1 MSVGVGVAV
10 VGCGTIS
17 HPYLKNLTSF
27 PDVRVLACSDL
38 DLDRAKAVADQYDVP
53 FVGDL
58 DAVLALADV
67 EIVVNLTIPRAH
79 VEVATAAVAAGK
91 HVYNEKPVALDP
103 ASGARLLADAAAAG
117 VRVGAAPDT
126 FLGAG
131 LQTAYRLIAQGAIG
145 TPLTALTLMQ
155 GPGPQS
161 WHPSPEFLFQRGA
174 GPLFDMG
181 PYYLTA
187 LAAAFGPVARVVA
200 STRQA
205 VAERVI
211 GAGPRAGSRFA
222 VEVPTHVSALLE
234 FAGGQAATS
243 VFSFDS
249 PLSRQDFFEITG
261 TEATLAVPNPNNFT
275 GESRLRRAGSTE
287 WTSVPASGAAV
298 GRGMGVLDLARAIRA
313 GRPHRA
319 TGEGAVHVVDVMTA
333 AIESAGRGAFVP
345 VATGFPV
352 PEPLPEQWDPLALTV
367 V

>member
-1 MSVGVGVAV
+1 M
-10 VGCGTIS
+10 
-17 HPYLKNLTSF
+17 
-27 PDVRVLACSDL
+27 RCS
-38 DLDRAKAVADQYDVP
+38 P
-53 FVGDL
+53 
-58 DAVLALADV
+58 LADV

-103 ASGARLLADAAAAG
+103 ASGAQLLADAAAAG

-275 GESRLRRAGSTE
+275 GESRLRRAGLDGVDVSARVRCGRRPGDGRARPGARDSCRTAAPGH
-287 WTSVPASGAAV
+287 WRGRRPRRRRDDRGDRVGAARRV
-298 GRGMGVLDLARAIRA
+298 CA
-313 GRPHRA
+313 G
-319 TGEGAVHVVDVMTA
+319 GY
-333 AIESAGRGAFVP
+333 
-345 VATGFPV
+345 
-352 PEPLPEQWDPLALTV
+352 
-367 V
+367 